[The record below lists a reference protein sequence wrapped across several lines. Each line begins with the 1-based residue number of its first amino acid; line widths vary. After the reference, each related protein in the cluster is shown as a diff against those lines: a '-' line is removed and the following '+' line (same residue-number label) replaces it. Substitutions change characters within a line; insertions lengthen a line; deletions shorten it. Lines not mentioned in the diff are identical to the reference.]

1 MFEHLPYMNE
11 ENSEYFQNSFF
22 QFLESENVNCSY
34 NRYAVEKLNEDCEER
49 LYFIKPLD
57 DKKEIP
63 NTKDNKEGTTATSNK
78 INIQNPSEPQK
89 INLENEESSDA
100 KSKKIKNSSLGR
112 KKKGDLSVRS
122 HTKSREDNKMRKI
135 KVHIIRFILNRLNLI
150 ISKYHL
156 KFLKIDKKVGED
168 LKKDFNLRLMDMTI
182 KQILTEFSINGRYL
196 TLKNE
201 ENLNVS
207 LIKDIYAKND
217 TEAIK
222 ILESKFIDLLKILRT
237 EFLHEFKHDILRKEI
252 KCGEKKE
259 NAEKYVNELVKL
271 LFKYE
276 NWFSDKSGRRRK

>member
-11 ENSEYFQNSFF
+11 ENSEDFQNYFF
-22 QFLESENVNCSY
+22 QCLDNENFNGSY
-34 NRYAVEKLNEDCEER
+34 NRYAEEKLNDDSEER
-49 LYFIKPLD
+49 LYYIKPLVE
-57 DKKEIP
+57 KKEIP
-63 NTKDNKEGTTATSNK
+63 NSKDNKEGTTATSNK

-89 INLENEESSDA
+89 INSENKESDDD
-100 KSKKIKNSSLGR
+100 KSKKIKNPSLGR

-135 KVHIIRFILNRLNLI
+135 KVHVIRFILNRLNLI

-156 KFLKIDKKVGED
+156 KFIKIDKKVGEN
-168 LKKDFNLRLMDMTI
+168 LKKDFNIRLMNMTI

-201 ENLNVS
+201 ANLNVC
-207 LIKDIYAKND
+207 LIKDIYAKNN

-222 ILESKFIDLLKILRT
+222 ILESKYIDLLRMLRADY
-237 EFLHEFKHDILRKEI
+237 LHEFKRDILRKEI

-271 LFKYE
+271 LFNYE
-276 NWFSDKSGRRRK
+276 NWFSEKSGRKRK